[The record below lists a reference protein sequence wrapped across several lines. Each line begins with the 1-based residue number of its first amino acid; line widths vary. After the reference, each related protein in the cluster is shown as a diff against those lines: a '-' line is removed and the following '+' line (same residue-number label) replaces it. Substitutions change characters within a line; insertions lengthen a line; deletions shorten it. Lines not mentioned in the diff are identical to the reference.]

1 MAIKLKTMLKSLEQ
15 KERVT
20 ESYRRKL
27 DELREL
33 RKEVLT
39 KLFEAYYQEKDEAQR
54 VYIATH
60 IEQIRTK
67 ERNDNQ

>member
-33 RKEVLT
+33 RKEVLA
-39 KLFEAYYQEKDEAQR
+39 KLFEAYYQETDEAQR
-54 VYIATH
+54 VYIAKH
-60 IEQIRTK
+60 IEQIRAK
-67 ERNDNQ
+67 ERKDNL

>member
-1 MAIKLKTMLKSLEQ
+1 MAIKLKTLLKSLEQ

-33 RKEVLT
+33 RKEVLA
-39 KLFEAYYQEKDEAQR
+39 KLFEAYYQEKDDAQR
-54 VYIATH
+54 VLIAKH
-60 IEQIRTK
+60 IEQIRAK
-67 ERNDNQ
+67 ERNDNL